1 MKMQQIII
9 QATEDLINDQDAKQR
24 IKGRVQEM
32 EESGQFN
39 EHLQPPEGFDC
50 IKQIF
55 AGDAD
60 AAWYWLT
67 VPNDTLDGEKPLVL
81 LRKGEVARVES
92 AAKGY
97 LQGDFG

>member
-1 MKMQQIII
+1 
-9 QATEDLINDQDAKQR
+9 
-24 IKGRVQEM
+24 M
-32 EESGQFN
+32 EEAGQFN
-39 EHLQPPEGFDC
+39 EHLQPSEGFDC

-55 AGDAD
+55 ASDAD